1 MRLSELHHITMVT
14 ATNEGARHEE
24 HVPSASW
31 RAWGVEPAPASS
43 SAGASV
49 GDFRPLVPLALAQFA
64 VVLSTSIVNVAL
76 PSIHSGLGLSPTGLT
91 WVVNAYV
98 LAFGGFLLAGGRAAD
113 ILGRRQVFMVSLAA
127 FGIASLAA
135 ALAPGAGSLIAARGL
150 QGVSAAVMSP
160 SALSIALTRYPDG
173 DARRVALGIWGGVS
187 GAGGAAGVIAG
198 GLLTATFGWRSVF
211 VVAVPVVIVALAM
224 SRSWVVASPRPSERP
239 AFDAPGAL
247 LVTGAL
253 GLLTYGLAG
262 ATHGGWLSAR
272 TIGLLAAGAL
282 LLVAFVQVER
292 RSAAPLVHLRIFANP
307 SVRFANAAMT
317 LVGGAWMGLFF
328 FLPLYQQQ
336 VLGYGPLRTGLTQ
349 LPLAVTLMAAS
360 AYVRRIT
367 ERMGTRKTLVASLLL
382 LTVGLAWFGRVPVEG
397 TFVAHLLGPSLLVG
411 TGLGIASVELTRL
424 ATHGVTLAESGLAS
438 GLVSTTR
445 QCGGAIGLAL
455 LMSLA
460 ASRIGSA
467 AEPGVAALTE
477 GYRAAFL
484 AASLLTGLA
493 ALLALRAPT
502 LPAALASP
510 VTHNP

>member
-1 MRLSELHHITMVT
+1 MT
-14 ATNEGARHEE
+14 ATNERAR
-24 HVPSASW
+24 AT
-31 RAWGVEPAPASS
+31 
-43 SAGASV
+43 GASV
-49 GDFRPLVPLALAQFA
+49 GDFRPLVPLALAQFV
-64 VVLSTSIVNVAL
+64 VVLSTSIVNIAL
-76 PSIHSGLGLSPTGLT
+76 PSIRVGLGLAPAGLT

-113 ILGRRQVFMVSLAA
+113 ILGRHHVFTVSLAA

-135 ALAPGAGSLIAARGL
+135 AVAPGAGSLIAARGL
-150 QGVSAAVMSP
+150 QGVAAAVLSP
-160 SALSIALTRYPDG
+160 TALSIALTLYPG
-173 DARRVALGIWGGVS
+173 GEARRVALGVWGGVS

-211 VVAVPVVIVALAM
+211 VVAVPFVVVALAM
-224 SRSWVVASPRPSERP
+224 SRSRVVSSPRPSERP

-247 LVTGAL
+247 LVTAAL

-262 ATHGGWLSAR
+262 ATRDGWLSAR
-272 TIGLLAAGAL
+272 TLGLLATGAL

-292 RSAAPLVHLRIFANP
+292 RSAAPLVHLGIFANP

-317 LVGGAWMGLFF
+317 LVGGAWVGLFF

-349 LPLAVTLMAAS
+349 LPLAVTLTAAS
-360 AYVRRIT
+360 AHVRRIT
-367 ERMGTRKTLVASLLL
+367 GWMGARKTLVASLVL

-411 TGLGIASVELTRL
+411 TGLGIAFVELTRL

-445 QCGGAIGLAL
+445 QCGGAVGLAL

-460 ASRIGSA
+460 ASRIGST

-502 LPAALASP
+502 PPAALASP